1 MRPPLPPN
9 PAQFGSSNQIDVLKI
24 ISGTTRHPRHY
35 TRFTDCPSNPN
46 RTQHSYTPIHCNHQP
61 YNLEPQGYQ
70 NNHPRIRFS
79 EFSDFRT
86 KSDIPVYSGQMN
98 IPEFLDWVKVVDN
111 FFEYMEVP
119 KDKQVKMVAYQLK
132 GRAGAWW
139 ERIQNARRRHG
150 EMAINS
156 LGG

>member
-1 MRPPLPPN
+1 
-9 PAQFGSSNQIDVLKI
+9 
-24 ISGTTRHPRHY
+24 
-35 TRFTDCPSNPN
+35 
-46 RTQHSYTPIHCNHQP
+46 
-61 YNLEPQGYQ
+61 
-70 NNHPRIRFS
+70 
-79 EFSDFRT
+79 
-86 KSDIPVYSGQMN
+86 MN